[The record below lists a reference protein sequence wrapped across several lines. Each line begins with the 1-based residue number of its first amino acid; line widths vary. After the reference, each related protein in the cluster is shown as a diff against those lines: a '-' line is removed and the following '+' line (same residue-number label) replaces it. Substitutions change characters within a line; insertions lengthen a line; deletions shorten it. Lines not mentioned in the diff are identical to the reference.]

1 MTRSLHAVCA
11 ALLLIAAAPEVRA
24 GANLGTPEDDHDH
37 GPSFFGFVK
46 DARGAPI
53 ADAKVVL
60 TVKDSLRIVMQTTKA
75 GLYKSGDLSSQI
87 NPNNVTIACSKDGYR
102 QTRVIK
108 RTAKVEPNKP
118 VEIEC
123 RMERG

>member
-1 MTRSLHAVCA
+1 VRASLQAVCVA
-11 ALLLIAAAPEVRA
+11 WLLAGAAATVHA

-60 TVKDSLRIVMQTTKA
+60 TIKDALRIVMQTTKA
-75 GLYKSGDLSSQI
+75 GMYKSGNLSTQI

-102 QTRVIK
+102 QTRVLK
-108 RTAKVEPNKP
+108 RTAKAEPNKP